1 MSRATSST
9 PAAPPDVIAPR
20 RLRADAPTTVGLM
33 SPGRAA
39 PAVAAAIIIAFTL
52 LGAGNL
58 DLGPG
63 EARLGMAAG
72 DRVGPFGLVYGSWE
86 PGLLPG
92 RVLPSVVWA
101 WFYGG
106 VTAASAAIR
115 WPEAI
120 AAALIALVAARRL
133 GRAFGPRASVLGAL
147 TAAGSLAM
155 IDRST
160 AGLGAL
166 DAAIGW
172 LWFGTTGSH
181 ALMLKPI
188 LPDPNLVGGLLV
200 VLGLER
206 LRSRGAG
213 LAVGLLAGLAGLAG
227 GWPMMAAVAIPSV
240 VLGRREGSKPALA
253 AVGALA
259 VVGAWSAWAW
269 STARFD
275 AWAAAVALPLME
287 GPCWTLAIWAAAYA
301 LPWSPIAGLAGS
313 ESVRSG
319 WSEEGRSLVVG
330 WLKIA
335 GALALAGTLV
345 PGLGDAAR
353 VPVLFGLAVASA
365 AVLERALGG
374 WAGLSKGA
382 RRAFWASAIV
392 ASVGWAAA
400 AIPAFGYVAA
410 TIGAYR
416 VLAVLLIGLATI
428 APAVAVLGGARSR
441 PVLGLAALVVVAGAI
456 KLAHWGVVVPEW
468 NYRESQGPWA
478 RAIGQWMPR
487 RSTLYFINT
496 TAFDPGIP
504 DRDRW
509 PADLAFHTGRRVRQI
524 PAAEALGLEPE
535 PQSPHFVLL
544 HPSELEHWP
553 DSAPPLVL
561 VREMQDK
568 FGSPRVLARTEGP
581 MYPDRREEL
590 GE

>member
-1 MSRATSST
+1 MSRATT
-9 PAAPPDVIAPR
+9 PAPSPEVIAPR
-20 RLRADAPTTVGLM
+20 RLRADAPLPVGLM
-33 SPGRAA
+33 A
-39 PAVAAAIIIAFTL
+39 PARLAAGLAVAVIVAFTL

-86 PGLLPG
+86 PGLLPA
-92 RVLPSVVWA
+92 RVLPSLVWA

-120 AAALIALVAARRL
+120 AASLIALASAHRL
-133 GRAFGPRASVLGAL
+133 RTTLGPRASVLGAL

-155 IDRST
+155 IDRSS

-172 LWFGTTGSH
+172 LWFGATGGH
-181 ALMLKPI
+181 ALMLTPI

-200 VLGLER
+200 VLALDR

-213 LAVGLLAGLAGLAG
+213 PAVGLLAGLAGLAG
-227 GWPMMAAVAIPSV
+227 GWPMMAVVAIPSV
-240 VLGRREGSKPALA
+240 VLRRREGSRPALA
-253 AVGALA
+253 VLGALA
-259 VVGAWSAWAW
+259 VVGGWSAWAW

-301 LPWSPIAGLAGS
+301 LPWSPMAGLVGF

-353 VPVLFGLAVASA
+353 VPILFGLAVASA
-365 AVLERALGG
+365 AVLERVLGG
-374 WAGLSKGA
+374 WPGLSTGA
-382 RRAFWASAIV
+382 RRAFWAAAIA
-392 ASVGWAAA
+392 ASVGWATVAIPTFGYAAA
-400 AIPAFGYVAA
+400 AIG
-410 TIGAYR
+410 TYR
-416 VLAVLLIGLATI
+416 TLAVLLIGLAPV
-428 APAVAVLGGARSR
+428 AAAAAVLGGARSR
-441 PVLGLAALVVVAGAI
+441 PALGLAALVLVAGSL

-468 NYRESQGPWA
+468 NYRASQGPWA
-478 RAIGQWMPR
+478 RAIGQWIPR

-496 TAFDPGIP
+496 TAFDPSIP

-509 PADLAFHTGRRVRQI
+509 PADLAFHTSRRVRQL
-524 PAAEALGLEPE
+524 PAPEALGLEPE

-544 HPSELEHWP
+544 HPTELEHWP
-553 DSAPPLVL
+553 DSAPELVL

-568 FGSPRVLARTEGP
+568 YGSPRVLARTGGP